1 VPGDAGPTDAVVCPP
16 TCPAARCAY
25 GTVPEPL
32 CGCPICIEPDAGSG
46 KDGSADACVPP
57 LCDAIS
63 CPVGY
68 VVTPHACS
76 CPTCE
81 AVDAGQP
88 EVGGCRPIECADLAC
103 PTRLFPNPADPCA
116 CPICAPPDAGA
127 DTRAVGCAGFD
138 ECTCVAANG
147 CAVITNTCY
156 CPYDRCLQGGAC
168 GCGGGKFLGCAPV
181 QLGTCAA
188 AKARVAG
195 LCPDIS
201 GATFDD
207 LCQQS
212 DAGCITKCLN
222 DVTSCGD
229 VRCSF
234 CEICDCAGDAFA
246 TCRSKCRSALA
257 Q

>member
-1 VPGDAGPTDAVVCPP
+1 
-16 TCPAARCAY
+16 
-25 GTVPEPL
+25 
-32 CGCPICIEPDAGSG
+32 
-46 KDGSADACVPP
+46 
-57 LCDAIS
+57 
-63 CPVGY
+63 
-68 VVTPHACS
+68 
-76 CPTCE
+76 
-81 AVDAGQP
+81 
-88 EVGGCRPIECADLAC
+88 
-103 PTRLFPNPADPCA
+103 
-116 CPICAPPDAGA
+116 
-127 DTRAVGCAGFD
+127 
-138 ECTCVAANG
+138 
-147 CAVITNTCY
+147 
-156 CPYDRCLQGGAC
+156 
-168 GCGGGKFLGCAPV
+168 V